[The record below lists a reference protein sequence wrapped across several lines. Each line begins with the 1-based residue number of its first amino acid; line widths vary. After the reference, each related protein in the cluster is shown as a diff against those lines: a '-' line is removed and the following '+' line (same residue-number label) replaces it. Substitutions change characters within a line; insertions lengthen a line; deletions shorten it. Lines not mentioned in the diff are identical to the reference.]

1 MSNSPIDEDALLDL
15 VDGDRDFLGSLVE
28 TFRTDCAAY
37 LDAIRAAVDAGDAE
51 ALRREA
57 HGLKG
62 AAANM
67 QAEAVRAAAH
77 RLEELGRAEGLDQA
91 SQALQRLEAAVD
103 RLMPALETLADETS

>member
-1 MSNSPIDEDALLDL
+1 MAHSPIDEDALLDL
-15 VDGDRDFLGSLVE
+15 VDGDRDFLASLVE

-37 LDAIRAAVDAGDAE
+37 LDAIQEAVDTDDAE
-51 ALRREA
+51 ALRRKA

-77 RLEELGRAEGLDQA
+77 RLEELGREEDLGRAPE
-91 SQALQRLEAAVD
+91 ALQRLEGAVD
-103 RLMPALETLADETS
+103 RLMPVLEGLAEEGA

>member
-15 VDGDRDFLGSLVE
+15 VDGDRDFLASLVE
-28 TFRTDCAAY
+28 TFRADCAAY
-37 LDAIRAAVDAGDAE
+37 LDAIRKAVDTDNAE
-51 ALRREA
+51 ALRQKA

-77 RLEELGRAEGLDQA
+77 RLEELGRAGGLNQA
-91 SQALQRLEAAVD
+91 PEALQRLEAAVD
-103 RLMPALETLADETS
+103 RLMPALEALSEEES